1 MSTNNPFEV
10 AKDISPDQKLRKYI
24 IDAENSEMST
34 PEGKKVRAS
43 NIATRDQTQISDQI
57 EPTVTDDQAYIYNE
71 TGEAKILNN
80 YESCTDF
87 GL

>member
-43 NIATRDQTQISDQI
+43 NIATRDQT
-57 EPTVTDDQAYIYNE
+57 
-71 TGEAKILNN
+71 
-80 YESCTDF
+80 
-87 GL
+87 